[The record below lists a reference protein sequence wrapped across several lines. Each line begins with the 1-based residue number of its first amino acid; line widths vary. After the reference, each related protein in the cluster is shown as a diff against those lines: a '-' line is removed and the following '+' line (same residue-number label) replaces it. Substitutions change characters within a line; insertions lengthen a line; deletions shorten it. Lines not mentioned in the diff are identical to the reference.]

1 MIDQENKSQ
10 ASQNQA
16 NPNRVIIFD
25 TTLRDGEQSPGASM
39 NIREKIEVGH
49 QLARLGVDVIEAG
62 FPITSP
68 GDFEAVQQ
76 IAREIEGPTICAL
89 ARTLEKD
96 ITRAGEAVAPAKNRR
111 IHTFIATS
119 DVHVEKKLRM
129 SREQVIQN
137 AAAAVRLAR
146 TFTDDVEFSCE
157 DAGRT
162 DWDYMV
168 EVLTAVI
175 EAGATTLNIPD
186 TVGYCVPEQFGKCIE
201 YVRSK
206 TPGIENC
213 IVSVHCHND
222 LGMAVANTLAGLRHG
237 ARQAEC
243 TVNGI
248 GERAGNASLE
258 EIVMMLRVRKDYWGL
273 ETGIKTEEI
282 YRASRMVS
290 RITGVRVQPNKAIV
304 GANAFAHEAGI
315 HQAGVIRARETYE
328 IMVPEHVG
336 WIGESMVMGKHS
348 GRNALAKRLEA
359 LGFTDL
365 SKEDLERAYERFK
378 KLCDLKK
385 EVFDED
391 LLAIVEDEVLQA
403 QPEYKLL
410 DLQVQAAM
418 NQPPQVYLK
427 VAASDGAIRE
437 ARCREGDGQVDALY
451 RALDSLTDFEVQL
464 LDYSIDSVT
473 SGKDA
478 QGRVKVRMMV
488 GGREVKGIGIATD
501 VIVASALA
509 YLSAVNRYLIL
520 EQIHKNGTATREP

>member
-1 MIDQENKSQ
+1 MTDQINK
-10 ASQNQA
+10 NQA
-16 NPNRVIIFD
+16 NPNRVIVFD

-39 NIREKIEVGH
+39 NIREKIEVAH

-68 GDFEAVQQ
+68 GDFEAVNK
-76 IAREIEGPTICAL
+76 IAQEITGPTICGL
-89 ARTLEKD
+89 ARAVEKD
-96 ITRAGEAVAPAKNRR
+96 VARAGEALAPAKNRR

-119 DVHVEKKLRM
+119 AIHVEKKLRM
-129 SREQVIQN
+129 TRDEVIQN
-137 AAAAVRLAR
+137 AAAAIRLAR

-162 DWDYMV
+162 DWDYIV
-168 EVLTAVI
+168 EVLTAAI

-186 TVGYCVPEQFGKCIE
+186 TVGYCVPEQFGRCIE

-206 TPGIENC
+206 TPGIEKC
-213 IVSVHCHND
+213 IISVHCHND
-222 LGMAVANTLAGLRHG
+222 LGLAVANSLAGVRNG
-237 ARQAEC
+237 ARQVEC
-243 TVNGI
+243 TINGI

-282 YRASRMVS
+282 YRTSRMIT
-290 RITGVRVQPNKAIV
+290 RITGMRVQPNKAIV

-315 HQAGVIRARETYE
+315 HQAGMMRDRETYE

-348 GRNALAKRLEA
+348 GRNALAQRLEA
-359 LGFTDL
+359 LGFADL
-365 SKEDLERAYERFK
+365 GKEDLDRAYDRFK
-378 KLCDLKK
+378 QLCDVKK

-391 LLAIVEDEVLQA
+391 LLAIVEHEILQA
-403 QPEYKLL
+403 TPEFKLL
-410 DLQVQAAM
+410 DMQVQASM
-418 NQPPQVYLK
+418 NGAPRVTVK
-427 VAASDGAIRE
+427 VATAGGETRE
-437 ARCREGDGQVDALY
+437 ARCNEGDGQVDALY
-451 RALDSLTDFEVQL
+451 RALDSLTDFDVQL

-478 QGRVKVRMMV
+478 QGRVKVRMMIN
-488 GGREVKGIGIATD
+488 GREARGIGIATD
-501 VIVASALA
+501 VIVASAQA
-509 YLSAVNRYLIL
+509 YLSAINRYLIL
-520 EQIHKNGTATREP
+520 EQIHKNGGVVSREP